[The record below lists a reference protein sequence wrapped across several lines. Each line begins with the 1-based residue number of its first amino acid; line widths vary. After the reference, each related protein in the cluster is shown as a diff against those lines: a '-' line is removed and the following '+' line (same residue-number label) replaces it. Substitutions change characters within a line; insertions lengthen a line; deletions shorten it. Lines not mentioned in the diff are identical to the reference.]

1 LERLCT
7 YALVG
12 ALSPTLSR
20 APYACSDATS
30 TGLCSSGNEKQ
41 FSEKC
46 ASPFRNSDA
55 EIVRMRGERAYACR
69 CVLGCVRGRGACA
82 FSVCVCVR
90 VRECVRVRIPYATPE
105 GVPDTL
111 IARAGEDRKDQNLLT
126 ATGSWFR
133 SVGETPSVRFRS
145 IAITL
150 DQVCSL
156 FIAPVRIA
164 CPHFRVG
171 ARIFLFA
178 EPGHK
183 TTRARACVLGHRSTQ
198 WRARVLALRELTR
211 PRSHRGALAHRGN
224 VTMGALAA
232 GQYGADDGARG
243 LRKKS
248 EPGPVRHHCRAGPA
262 AKAWTHRRRQRSGCS
277 ARNLTGKAGLPHFHA
292 RAHLPILAM
301 PASPPGPP

>member
-1 LERLCT
+1 MYVCTGGFALEPLCT

-30 TGLCSSGNEKQ
+30 TGLCSSGHEKQ

-55 EIVRMRGERAYACR
+55 EIVRMRGERAFACR

-164 CPHFRVG
+164 CPHG
-171 ARIFLFA
+171 ALLGSRSPTL
-178 EPGHK
+178 PGRCAHISVCR
-183 TTRARACVLGHRSTQ
+183 TRSQNHARACV
-198 WRARVLALRELTR
+198 RARSQINAVA
-211 PRSHRGALAHRGN
+211 
-224 VTMGALAA
+224 
-232 GQYGADDGARG
+232 
-243 LRKKS
+243 
-248 EPGPVRHHCRAGPA
+248 C
-262 AKAWTHRRRQRSGCS
+262 
-277 ARNLTGKAGLPHFHA
+277 A
-292 RAHLPILAM
+292 RASTAGAHS
-301 PASPPGPP
+301 PAVSPWCTGTSGQRHYGCTCRWAVRGR